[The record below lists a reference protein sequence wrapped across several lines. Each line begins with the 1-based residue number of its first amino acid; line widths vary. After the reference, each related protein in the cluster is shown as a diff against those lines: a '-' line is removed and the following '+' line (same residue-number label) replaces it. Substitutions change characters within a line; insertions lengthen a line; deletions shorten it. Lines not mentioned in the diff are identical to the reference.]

1 MQTFMYSLL
10 FSKKINDEGISPQI
24 FYLKDFY
31 KPRIN
36 SNIEIKETKEANDLP
51 IGILNN
57 FRSIEDQFKTEFE
70 LCLSEIFDYS
80 REFSQTENLDNCKYC
95 ELKNICKR

>member
-1 MQTFMYSLL
+1 MEFSSIDQLFDNNLTDRPKAIMQTFMYSLL

-70 LCLSEIFDYS
+70 LCLSEIFDY
-80 REFSQTENLDNCKYC
+80 
-95 ELKNICKR
+95 